1 MFFKGLF
8 FIFKEIAKRVDE
20 ELMDDESVK
29 HELAELYRML
39 ETGSM
44 TEEEFEKREG
54 ELITKL
60 EEIEEYKRRSVA

>member
-8 FIFKEIAKRVDE
+8 FIFKEIAKRVEE

-54 ELITKL
+54 ELIEKL